1 MLTYAVWYLIEL
13 IKILILF
20 YVFSSLVRII
30 IEDQN
35 DVSPVFTNKTYT
47 YSLRENELPGSR
59 FGYVSAF
66 DKDTNSILSFGC
78 TDGAQGCK
86 YEQNYLYI
94 TRKNIR
100 KYS

>member
-1 MLTYAVWYLIEL
+1 LVKS
-13 IKILILF
+13 IKNIASS
-20 YVFSSLVRII
+20 YVFRSLVRVI

-47 YSLRENELPGSR
+47 YSLRENELLGSR

-66 DKDTNSILSFGC
+66 DKDTNSILTFGC
-78 TDGAQGCK
+78 TDDAQDCK

-94 TRKNIR
+94 IYLTRKNIR